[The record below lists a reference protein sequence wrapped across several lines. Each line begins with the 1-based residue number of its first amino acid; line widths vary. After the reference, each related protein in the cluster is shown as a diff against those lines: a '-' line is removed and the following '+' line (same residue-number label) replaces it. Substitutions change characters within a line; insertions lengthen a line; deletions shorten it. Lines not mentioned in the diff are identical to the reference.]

1 MKIEVL
7 DQLNRTVS
15 FDNTHFRIVSLV
27 PSQTELLYDLGLDN
41 EVVGITKFCIH
52 PDSWFKTKT
61 RVGGTKTVNI
71 ERVKSLQPTLIIAN
85 KEENTKSDLEALEQI
100 CPVWISDVR
109 DLESAFDMI
118 EKIGFLTG
126 KSENA
131 SAILQAIRTSFEKIY
146 KIFPPKKVL
155 YVIWND
161 PMMVVGKDTF
171 IDAMLEHIGLK
182 NAAES
187 SSRYPE
193 LTIAETKDINPEL
206 IFLSSEPFPFNGKHI
221 LEFEKHFTQ
230 SQVVLV
236 DGEMFSWYGSRLR
249 KCEGYVRGLVG
260 EF

>member
-1 MKIEVL
+1 MSIFI
-7 DQLNRTVS
+7 DQLQRTIS
-15 FDNTHFRIVSLV
+15 LGNQPLRIVSLV
-27 PSQTELLYDLGLDN
+27 PSQTELLFDLGLDE
-41 EVVGITKFCIH
+41 EVLGITKFCIH

-85 KEENTKSDLEALEQI
+85 KEENTKTDIEALEKI
-100 CPVWISDVR
+100 APVWISDVK
-109 DLESAFDMI
+109 DLESAYDMI

-131 SAILQAIRTSFEKIY
+131 SALLQAIRTSFEKIH

-161 PMMVVGKDTF
+161 PMMVAGKITF
-171 IDAMLEHIGLK
+171 INAMLEHIGLK

-193 LTIAETKDINPEL
+193 MTMAEAKEINPEL
-206 IFLSSEPFPFNGKHI
+206 IFLSSEPFPFKGKHI
-221 LEFEKHFTQ
+221 LEFEKHFTE
-230 SQVVLV
+230 SRVVLV

-249 KCEGYVRGLVG
+249 KCEGYFGGLVQKI
-260 EF
+260 